1 MKLRH
6 TLLLCAA
13 CAAANAIYVPDYL
26 RVALAGVR
34 RQTSA
39 TDDYGRPKPYRD
51 PNPHQSQPDELSQS
65 HLSQPSLLD
74 PYVEASEI
82 AAKTQSGGPKASV
95 KTTTQK
101 GGAAGLAPTL
111 PLAAAL
117 ALLL

>member
-39 TDDYGRPKPYRD
+39 TDDYGRPKPHLD
-51 PNPHQSQPDELSQS
+51 PNPHQSQPQLGQLSQ
-65 HLSQPSLLD
+65 LSQLD

-82 AAKTQSGGPKASV
+82 AAKTQSGGPKASA